1 MTVLLFGRALVC
13 LYKLAC
19 NYQLHCRSKIRSGQ
33 MQPWEEQSS
42 GHESPDRAIMENY
55 GG

>member
-1 MTVLLFGRALVC
+1 MVPVDKRFFNNDNFVKAKDSEA
-13 LYKLAC
+13 YFK
-19 NYQLHCRSKIRSGQ
+19 

-55 GG
+55 EG